1 MNNDRLRPN
10 ITYLQSHSVYTKVNA
25 GFAESQFTNLFKDK
39 SFVDDLN
46 RKRGI
51 VSVRVVFVLRST
63 EIKPSFCRFVIASS
77 CDVPHAQRDE
87 LMQINSHFSHNTTSI

>member
-1 MNNDRLRPN
+1 MIAFSQRYMIVL
-10 ITYLQSHSVYTKVNA
+10 A

-51 VSVRVVFVLRST
+51 VSVRVVFAGKELQNQRKETLHRKRT
-63 EIKPSFCRFVIASS
+63 EG
-77 CDVPHAQRDE
+77 
-87 LMQINSHFSHNTTSI
+87 

>member
-1 MNNDRLRPN
+1 MNNNRLRPN
-10 ITYLQSHSVYTKVNA
+10 ITRLLSHGNYIIVAA
-25 GFAESQFTNLFKDK
+25 GLAESQFTNLFKDK

-63 EIKPSFCRFVIASS
+63 EIQPVSLDLFSPDVYQWW
-77 CDVPHAQRDE
+77 CDVRALSLE
-87 LMQINSHFSHNTTSI
+87 LCSPGAWSSVP